1 MTKPNRHPQVVDE
14 VPWSDGISEFH
25 NQHDE
30 TYIRL
35 LHADKAGV
43 GKDEM
48 ARLILGIN
56 PAQEP
61 KRAYKLF
68 TDHPRAERLLQIP
81 PLLPD
86 LKIDKA

>member
-14 VPWSDGISEFH
+14 VPWSDGITEYD
-25 NQHDE
+25 NQHNE

-35 LHADKAGV
+35 LDADKAGV

-56 PAQEP
+56 PAKVLIGVE
-61 KRAYKLF
+61 Y
-68 TDHPRAERLLQIP
+68 
-81 PLLPD
+81 
-86 LKIDKA
+86 